1 MELEYL
7 EDIKEDFIDTYK
19 NHIDRDGLNPCVNW
33 FISENDL
40 YMTDKY
46 PVEDA
51 CHYIAIGAYLIC
63 KNKIK
68 DLDKN
73 ILNKIKESYSLIKGG
88 IYDKYF
94 TEEDK
99 KYIDEDIE
107 TIKQSNLF

>member
-1 MELEYL
+1 M
-7 EDIKEDFIDTYK
+7 EDIKNDFIDTYK
-19 NHIDRDGLNPCVNW
+19 NHIDRDCLNPCVNW
-33 FISENDL
+33 FISENYL

-46 PVEDA
+46 PVEEA
-51 CHYIAIGAYLIC
+51 FHYIAIGAYLIC

-68 DLDKN
+68 
-73 ILNKIKESYSLIKGG
+73 ESYNLIKDG

-94 TEEDK
+94 DK